1 MKLVIQQR
9 PEGEGNQSNQR
20 RRAPKQPK
28 QQKQLP
34 VHVLRMVF
42 QQLEKQERNG
52 WFKGIGVV
60 FDGTYILH
68 YSSLKAFVS
77 Y

>member
-1 MKLVIQQR
+1 MKLIIQQR
-9 PEGEGNQSNQR
+9 PEGEGNQR
-20 RRAPKQPK
+20 RRAPKQQK

-34 VHVLRMVF
+34 VHVQRMVF

-60 FDGTYILH
+60 FDGTYIL
-68 YSSLKAFVS
+68 SEP
-77 Y
+77 